1 MLEEDIKRLD
11 ELTRQM
17 EKGELPLD
25 RSLELFQEGIELVR
39 RCQKILESSELRVKE
54 ILAQNGSLEEKAL

>member
-1 MLEEDIKRLD
+1 
-11 ELTRQM
+11 M